1 MGILD
6 PYIGTKEERKRLYEC
21 FRKSLNTK
29 LKPTKLIYGIYC
41 SDDERVT
48 FKWLEPIYQS
58 TSNDGN
64 DGTGGCWGGTPNPKL
79 CIDFKHELTSP
90 FIGWMAEEFQAF
102 EAMCLEK
109 VGFDDLER
117 FDESR

>member
-1 MGILD
+1 MWLYWRGWGKKPL
-6 PYIGTKEERKRLYEC
+6 YRLADRTLSATEV
-21 FRKSLNTK
+21 LAN
-29 LKPTKLIYGIYC
+29 
-41 SDDERVT
+41 
-48 FKWLEPIYQS
+48 
-58 TSNDGN
+58 GN
-64 DGTGGCWGGTPNPKL
+64 SRSIHRHQGRAPNPKL